1 MDTVL
6 DNLDVFADGLWVTV
20 QLALLSFAG
29 AFLIGIVVA
38 GFRVSPV
45 PPLRAAGAFYVET
58 VRNTPLVLIMFLFF
72 FGLTKVAIQYSGFV
86 TGVICL
92 SLYTGAYLSETI
104 RSGINSVSRGQAEAA
119 RSVGLTF
126 LQVLG
131 IVVLPQALRT
141 VVQPIG
147 NLFAANAKNTAI
159 VYTIGVTDL
168 TGTADRIGVQAAES
182 IATLFAAGIGYL
194 LILLPAGLL
203 FGVVERRVAIKR

>member
-6 DNLDVFADGLWVTV
+6 DNLDLFAEGLLVTV
-20 QLALLSFAG
+20 QLALISFAG

-45 PPLRAAGAFYVET
+45 PPLRAVGMFYVET

-72 FGLTKVAIQYSGFV
+72 FGLTKVAIQYSGFT

-92 SLYTGAYLSETI
+92 SLYTGAYVAETI
-104 RSGINSVSRGQAEAA
+104 RSGINSVAQGQAEAA
-119 RSVGLTF
+119 RAVGLTF

-147 NLFAANAKNTAI
+147 NLFAANTKNTAI
-159 VYTIGVTDL
+159 VYAIGVVDL
-168 TGTADRIGVQAAES
+168 TGTADRLGNQAADT

-194 LILLPAGLL
+194 LLLIPAGFL
-203 FGVVERRVAIKR
+203 FGVIERRVAIKR